1 MTQWRRLRLR
11 ARLGQESLVG
21 GLMRAVACWGC
32 GSWPNPPCR
41 TFSGWWVILPW
52 RLGTVHE
59 STDTL
64 AVRRNSGP
72 GHEKAADAGLGFL
85 L

>member
-1 MTQWRRLRLR
+1 
-11 ARLGQESLVG
+11 
-21 GLMRAVACWGC
+21 MRAVACWGY
-32 GSWPNPPCR
+32 GS
-41 TFSGWWVILPW
+41 FSGWWVILPW

-85 L
+85 